1 MPSRFLSPCFL
12 LPLHSG
18 HAVWSCG
25 SWCPEFFMERG
36 GREGGRS
43 IGVSEC
49 SNRAYISSSL
59 CPGQRVQQLHAVFS
73 IPSPP
78 PAPLSLFLPPSF
90 PVSLALSVSLSL
102 SWLSDC
108 TFSLRSGIPSSCT
121 WPALKRA
128 RCVCD
133 WVCVFV
139 RV

>member
-78 PAPLSLFLPPSF
+78 PAPLSLFLPPLLPCLSC
-90 PVSLALSVSLSL
+90 SLCLSL
-102 SWLSDC
+102 SILAFRLYF
-108 TFSLRSGIPSSCT
+108 FSPLWNSIFLHVAGT
-121 WPALKRA
+121 QEGTL
-128 RCVCD
+128 CV
-133 WVCVFV
+133 
-139 RV
+139 